1 MRSPR
6 SLRAARDAGST
17 RAWYVLALAVIV
29 GACAEPTS
37 PPLAPGAQPHD
48 PVVPASS
55 VGELTGTVGLASISA
70 GIEYTWSEGQ
80 PPTYLGENRPPVIGN
95 QRVSSKRVCYLTRI
109 KGKFPNWSAE
119 LAITLKGTSWYLQGV
134 SQKMGVE
141 GRARCAIVADYS
153 EEYYWDDAL
162 PMTSIPHPPSNWAC
176 FLTGIGGNFDDSYT
190 AVWIDTNGRN
200 GEWSLGGIVNDGTT
214 QQVWARC
221 LKPLDGTANFVAE
234 GGWGPGYPPQTM
246 APTSG
251 NICVLYNL
259 VGYLDD
265 PSNYV
270 AVVKGGTHWQLTG
283 ALPSGGNAFLTPL
296 WGYSKCYS

>member
-17 RAWYVLALAVIV
+17 RAWNVLALAVIV
-29 GACAEPTS
+29 AACAEPTS
-37 PPLAPGAQPHD
+37 PPHAPAAQPHD
-48 PVVPASS
+48 PVVPAAS
-55 VGELTGTVGLASISA
+55 VGELTGTVSLASINA
-70 GIEYTWSEGQ
+70 GLEYTWSEGQ
-80 PPTYLGENRPPVIGN
+80 PPTYLGENYPPVIGY
-95 QRVSSKRVCYLTRI
+95 QRVRSKRVCYLTRI
-109 KGKFPNWSAE
+109 KGEFPNWSAE

-134 SQKMGVE
+134 SQNKGVE

-153 EEYYWDDAL
+153 EEYYWDDTL
-162 PMTSIPHPPSNWAC
+162 PITSIPQPPSNWAC
-176 FLTGIGGNFDDSYT
+176 FLTGIGGNFADAST
-190 AVWIDTNGRN
+190 AVWVSTNGGN
-200 GEWSLGGIVNDGTT
+200 GAWRLGGIVNDGTT

-234 GGWGPGYPPQTM
+234 GWWSLGYPLFLM

-265 PSNYV
+265 PSKYV

-283 ALPSGGNAFLTPL
+283 GPSFGSTL